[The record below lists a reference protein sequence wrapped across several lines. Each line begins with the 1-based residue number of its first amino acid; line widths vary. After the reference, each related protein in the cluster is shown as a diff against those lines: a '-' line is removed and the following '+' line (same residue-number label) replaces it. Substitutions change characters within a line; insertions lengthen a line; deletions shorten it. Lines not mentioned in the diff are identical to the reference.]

1 MVYLALMPQ
10 LFSAGWANE
19 MEAAL
24 SLSNCF

>member
-10 LFSAGWANE
+10 LLSAGWANE

-24 SLSNCF
+24 SLSDCF